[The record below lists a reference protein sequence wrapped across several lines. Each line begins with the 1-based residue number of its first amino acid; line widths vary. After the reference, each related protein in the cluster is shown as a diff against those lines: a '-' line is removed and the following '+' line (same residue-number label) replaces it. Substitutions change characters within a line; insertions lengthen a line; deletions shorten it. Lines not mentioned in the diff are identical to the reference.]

1 MLVDAVSLAL
11 ERRHPTRLGSALL
24 GTPRARRQE
33 RERQRIALGVLTDLG
48 LRGHAHTQIAN
59 LSTGTRRLA
68 ELACASALGA
78 HVVLLDEPTAGLSHR
93 EVSDFVRVISELR
106 SRAGMTFVVIDH
118 DVAMMRSLVDRLYV
132 LEAGEEIAAGPPEIL
147 DTDPRVIEAYMGT
160 QTDAGPPARGIT
172 T

>member
-1 MLVDAVSLAL
+1 M
-11 ERRHPTRLGSALL
+11 
-24 GTPRARRQE
+24 
-33 RERQRIALGVLTDLG
+33 
-48 LRGHAHTQIAN
+48 
-59 LSTGTRRLA
+59 
-68 ELACASALGA
+68 
-78 HVVLLDEPTAGLSHR
+78 LLDEPTAGLSHR